1 MRDEKLL
8 QDLLDIAEGLDQIHK
23 ELNTIR
29 RTVLNVISVVPVSVG
44 AWEKVVPSAWT
55 KK

>member
-8 QDLLDIAEGLDQIHK
+8 QDLLDIAEGLDQMSN
-23 ELNTIR
+23 ELNALR
-29 RTVLNVISVVPVSVG
+29 RTVLNVISTVPVSVD

>member
-8 QDLLDIAEGLDQIHK
+8 QDLLDIAEGLDKIHN

-29 RTVLNVISVVPVSVG
+29 RTVLNVISTVPVSVD
-44 AWEKVVPSAWT
+44 AWEKVIPSAWT